1 MESVASAEKL
11 LEVKNLKTYFHTD
24 DGVVRAVDG
33 VSFDIVRNRTLG
45 IVGES
50 GCGKTVTASTIL
62 RLIPSPP
69 GRIEGGSIALHRD
82 HETVDLA
89 RISPKGREMREIR
102 GKEIAMIFQEPMRA
116 LSPIYTIGYQIME
129 SVLIHLDMDKK
140 EAKGYA
146 TEMLRRV
153 GMPDPEQRVDE
164 YPYQLSGG
172 MRQRAM
178 IAMALSCNPRLLIA
192 DEPTTALDVT
202 IEAQIIR
209 LLKRLQEEY
218 RMSILFI
225 THDLGVIAQ
234 MADDVIVM
242 YLGQIMER
250 APVEELFGGPKH
262 PYTQALFRSI
272 PSMAAAPKA
281 KLEAITGSLPDP
293 TAAIEGC
300 PFAPRCSHATEVCR
314 SKPDPVSVAA
324 DHTVACWLYQEGDHQ
339 D

>member
-1 MESVASAEKL
+1 MEHDDKL
-11 LEVKNLKTYFHTD
+11 LEINNLKTYFHTD
-24 DGVVRAVDG
+24 DGIVRAVDG
-33 VSFDIVRNRTLG
+33 VTFDIGKNKTLG

-50 GCGKTVTASTIL
+50 GCGKSVTASTIL

-69 GRIEGGSIALHRD
+69 GRIEEGSIELYRD

-89 RISPKGREMREIR
+89 KISPKGRKIREIR
-102 GKEIAMIFQEPMRA
+102 GKEISMVFQEPMRT

-140 EAKGYA
+140 EAKEYA
-146 TEMLRRV
+146 IEVLHRV
-153 GMPDPEQRVDE
+153 GMPDPEQRVNE

-209 LLKRLQEEY
+209 LLKKLQEEFS
-218 RMSILFI
+218 MSILFI
-225 THDLGVIAQ
+225 THDLGVISQ
-234 MADDVIVM
+234 IADDVIVM

-250 APVEELFGGPKH
+250 APVEDLFRDPKH

-272 PSMAAAPKA
+272 PSMAEAPKA
-281 KLEAITGSLPDP
+281 KLNVITGSVPDP
-293 TAAIEGC
+293 TMAITGC
-300 PFAPRCSHATEVCR
+300 PFAPRCSHATDICQT
-314 SKPDPVSVAA
+314 KPAVTSIDS
-324 DHTVACWLYQEGDHQ
+324 DHTVACWLYQEEANRN
-339 D
+339 